1 MLTNWVRSGTFQT
14 VSEAEFHVHHNGKVK
29 KTSKCHGSPYRTP
42 WRVYI
47 ETTSNQLF
55 FIHGVSKWISDF
67 WNSLS
72 AEYPFLKLKLVLV
85 QSDTF
90 FLGDCRVIFQNTV
103 IKGDNAEIGLQ
114 SPGSLTWAILLTG
127 EPCETFSTLSSMP
140 VSIDWCEFESKVL
153 IVGQQL
159 VLFIG

>member
-1 MLTNWVRSGTFQT
+1 MPWR
-14 VSEAEFHVHHNGKVK
+14 
-29 KTSKCHGSPYRTP
+29 YRTP

-55 FIHGVSKWISDF
+55 FIHG
-67 WNSLS
+67 LS

-114 SPGSLTWAILLTG
+114 SPGSVT
-127 EPCETFSTLSSMP
+127 
-140 VSIDWCEFESKVL
+140 
-153 IVGQQL
+153 
-159 VLFIG
+159 